1 MIQRTGSMITVCLL
15 LEDSSFL
22 EATCVKW
29 TKHVEKLKYLVLV
42 RLSLSHL
49 RLHQCPRFCSLSV
62 DYWNFETLTSDA
74 GIVTLSVYVK
84 WH

>member
-1 MIQRTGSMITVCLL
+1 MIIVCLL
-15 LEDSSFL
+15 LEVSSFL

-49 RLHQCPRFCSLSV
+49 RLHECPRFCSLSV
-62 DYWNFETLTSDA
+62 DYCNIETLTSDA
-74 GIVTLSVYVK
+74 VIVTISIYVK